1 MPLFCCTGCGCVE
14 NTACSNYWVNVSDN
28 KPVLCSECDPE
39 TSKWHGLFKKRK
51 ADGLMVDQD
60 GFLHGSDEKLP
71 DRIKVI
77 GVIPPSKER

>member
-1 MPLFCCTGCGCVE
+1 
-14 NTACSNYWVNVSDN
+14 
-28 KPVLCSECDPE
+28 
-39 TSKWHGLFKKRK
+39 
-51 ADGLMVDQD
+51 MVDQD